1 MVGSSKEGCPM
12 TPEDERENLAE
23 AEDLATVD
31 EAVAQE
37 QAHEER
43 RDAHAKQ
50 GNIEKETRRHRL
62 DEG

>member
-1 MVGSSKEGCPM
+1 MVGSGEEGFPM

-31 EAVAQE
+31 EAVTQE

-50 GNIEKETRRHRL
+50 GKIEKETRRHRL